1 MKELSD
7 YTIEELKQEL
17 RRRTVLKMQKVIK
30 KNRKIDWHIWE
41 GVVVSKLQK
50 ENLPPRYRID
60 SQELKDNP
68 EFKYLNRSQL
78 FSLNTDFF
86 RSKKS
91 YPNIG
96 DRVKLRYRITKENT
110 YFDSMIIIGE
120 KGQNLF
126 CVIDTNTGKMIHY
139 GSYKG
144 CVAMLRRRKEPNLKI
159 ECYVKNQNQS
169 NGSNN

>member
-7 YTIEELKQEL
+7 YTTEELKQEL
-17 RRRTVLKMQKVIK
+17 RRRMVLKMQKVIK

-41 GVVVSKLQK
+41 GVVVAKFQK

-60 SQELKDNP
+60 SQELKDNR

-144 CVAMLRRRKEPNLKI
+144 CSQMLRRRKEPNLKI
-159 ECYVKNQNQS
+159 EPYNE
-169 NGSNN
+169 NND